1 MAELFIE
8 LFSEEIPA
16 KHQIDARQRIKQLIE
31 EKLKKREINF
41 KLSKSFSTPKRLVF
55 LIDGIPEKI
64 EQKKKNIKGPN
75 VNAPQTA
82 LDGFIKSNNL
92 TRQEIYKKKI
102 EKGEF
107 YFAETK
113 SKVIDVL
120 QELQSIIPEAFK
132 SYSWKKSMKWSI
144 YDLSWSRP
152 LKSIIALFNNKIIAV
167 SKSVVDFTIN
177 NQNIPQ
183 YKFVTIYNSIDIE
196 QFKFS
201 TRKNKLNNKN
211 FTVGFLGRLHKQKD
225 LPTLLE
231 AAKIIDKKNKKIRFL
246 IGGKGQEKE
255 KLLKITNNLNLKHT
269 VKFIDHVNDIN
280 SFFAK
285 IDVFVLSSIVEGHPL
300 ALLEAMASGLPCVA
314 TNVGGIPET
323 IINGESGFIVE
334 KSNPL
339 HLAIRILDI
348 ANSVLLQQNMGNR
361 GRKIIEEKFDSKII
375 TQKHHWLYKSLIN

>member
-132 SYSWKKSMKWSI
+132 SYSWKKSMKW
-144 YDLSWSRP
+144 
-152 LKSIIALFNNKIIAV
+152 
-167 SKSVVDFTIN
+167 
-177 NQNIPQ
+177 
-183 YKFVTIYNSIDIE
+183 
-196 QFKFS
+196 
-201 TRKNKLNNKN
+201 
-211 FTVGFLGRLHKQKD
+211 
-225 LPTLLE
+225 
-231 AAKIIDKKNKKIRFL
+231 
-246 IGGKGQEKE
+246 
-255 KLLKITNNLNLKHT
+255 
-269 VKFIDHVNDIN
+269 
-280 SFFAK
+280 
-285 IDVFVLSSIVEGHPL
+285 
-300 ALLEAMASGLPCVA
+300 
-314 TNVGGIPET
+314 
-323 IINGESGFIVE
+323 
-334 KSNPL
+334 
-339 HLAIRILDI
+339 
-348 ANSVLLQQNMGNR
+348 
-361 GRKIIEEKFDSKII
+361 
-375 TQKHHWLYKSLIN
+375 